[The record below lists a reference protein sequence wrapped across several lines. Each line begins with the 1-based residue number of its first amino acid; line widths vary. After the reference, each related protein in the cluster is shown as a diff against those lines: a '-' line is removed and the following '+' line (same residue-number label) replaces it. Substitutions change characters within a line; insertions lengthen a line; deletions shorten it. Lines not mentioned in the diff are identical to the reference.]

1 MPGDGVASRYADL
14 RRQEAQTPK
23 TLYAVD
29 ATFTSSSPVADVVK
43 LTEVATAA
51 VQAGNGHVLE
61 ASHVAFPN
69 DAVTLVLILAES
81 HLSIH
86 TWPEEN
92 LIAIDLFSCGAI
104 DGEAVVA
111 DLARAL
117 SLENIIIR
125 RVQRG
130 IGATPTPSAG
140 R

>member
-23 TLYAVD
+23 MLYAVD
-29 ATFTSSSPVADVVK
+29 ATVPPTSPAADVAK
-43 LTEVATAA
+43 LTEAATAA

-61 ASHVAFPN
+61 VSHVAFPN

-86 TWPEEN
+86 TWPEED

-111 DLARAL
+111 GLVRSL
-117 SLENIIIR
+117 QLENVT
-125 RVQRG
+125 VQPVRRG
-130 IGATPTPSAG
+130 ISERPWPAPG

>member
-14 RRQEAQTPK
+14 RRQEARTPK

-29 ATFTSSSPVADVVK
+29 ATFTTSSPVADVVK
-43 LTEVATAA
+43 LTELATAA
-51 VQAGNGHVLE
+51 VRAGNGHVLE
-61 ASHVAFPN
+61 VSHVAFPN

-86 TWPEEN
+86 TWPEED

-104 DGEAVVA
+104 DGDAVVA

-117 SLENIIIR
+117 SLENVAIR

-130 IGATPTPSAG
+130 IMPPSG
-140 R
+140 Q